1 MCHNILR
8 DFISERKDVT
18 CQAGEHFFGPCYV
31 LLSII
36 LTTILTTLFQ
46 VIFEY

>member
-18 CQAGEHFFGPCYV
+18 CQAGEHFFGPWYV

-36 LTTILTTLFQ
+36 LTTILTTVFQ
-46 VIFEY
+46 VTFEY